1 MKDSSSCR
9 SPLETTIPQRYNDY
23 TPNYLTSMS
32 TTSGLGGSNS
42 YTTSGLS
49 ASSLLSS
56 HPNISSCR
64 KYSSSG
70 SEEDN
75 MHSLATYQQHQH
87 HHRTPR
93 GFEPDMYSNGG
104 FERRS
109 ASNTPEFSRS
119 RSPYNSRVPQMGVSA
134 GHRRTLSNYSGY
146 SQVMVQPHIVE
157 REPPITSKN
166 PFLNSPVH
174 NRHLYSER
182 IIPTRGESTL
192 RSSLKKKAAIAPDQE
207 REGDHS
213 FSSSSSKVHFSP
225 DYSCTPGTTTDG
237 KSFSSS

>member
-1 MKDSSSCR
+1 
-9 SPLETTIPQRYNDY
+9 
-23 TPNYLTSMS
+23 MS

-56 HPNISSCR
+56 HPNTSR

-70 SEEDN
+70 SEEEN
-75 MHSLATYQQHQH
+75 LHSLATYQHHNHQLQLQQP
-87 HHRTPR
+87 HHRAR
-93 GFEPDMYSNGG
+93 GFETDSYSSYV

-109 ASNTPEFSRS
+109 AYGGNNTPELS

-134 GHRRTLSNYSGY
+134 GHRRTMSNYSGY
-146 SQVMVQPHIVE
+146 SQVQPHIHIV
-157 REPPITSKN
+157 EPPITSKN

-174 NRHLYSER
+174 NRTYENVPFSPNRHLYSF
-182 IIPTRGESTL
+182 IPEQGRSPGGESKL
-192 RSSLKKKAAIAPDQE
+192 RSSLKKKAAVTPSMLE
-207 REGDHS
+207 RDLS
-213 FSSSSSKVHFSP
+213 FSSSIH
-225 DYSCTPGTTTDG
+225 SCTPGTTTDG